1 MVKKK
6 KRKVI
11 IITLSIIIILAII
24 ATFVLLYLFTDMF
37 KSNQVLFA
45 KYLSQNLNN
54 LQNVQ
59 KNFQNS
65 EYDNL
70 LNQNKYIS
78 TTDIKMNYINGLGTT
93 LENTNNAINNLQI
106 NIDGQ
111 TDIAQ
116 GYNYQN
122 IKLMNNNENVANIE
136 YIQENNK
143 YGIRFSDL
151 FQQFTTVENANLN
164 ELISKI
170 GQEDN
175 MQNFPNQLDFNT
187 DIMQT
192 VNFSEQETNNLT
204 EKYLNLLNESTTN
217 QNFSKRSNTSIK
229 INNQDIRA
237 NAYILTLTKEQLN
250 NLYVKILEQL
260 KQEEII
266 LNKLD
271 NIQSQLEKY
280 AIKLDKNLRD
290 YFVDE
295 LDTKIQEINATNIG
309 SENTSIIV
317 YESDSNTI
325 KTTIETPDYVIDLN
339 CINNQYLEFNNQNS
353 EKSVNLRLEKD
364 SNNIEIQLTT
374 NADEITKTYTISDKK
389 VINSNNA
396 TRNILFRYED
406 VSNRLEANLA
416 QNIEFTNQFD
426 NQVILDE
433 QNNITF
439 NDLEAEEIQNLYN
452 AISNGVNR
460 KIEELSSKI
469 DFNQLRQIFLNIGW
483 ISERQEI
490 PSDGL
495 SQTEINR
502 FNVQFEFIKGNEIA
516 SSEVAKI
523 IESIRNNIIAVET
536 ASETEFRLKI
546 DMNESNQD
554 EVNAIVG
561 YFNNE
566 QNRSKTYNISLE
578 YNEKN
583 GLISYVVIKE
593 VEKQQ

>member
-175 MQNFPNQLDFNT
+175 MQNFPNQY
-187 DIMQT
+187 
-192 VNFSEQETNNLT
+192 S
-204 EKYLNLLNESTTN
+204 
-217 QNFSKRSNTSIK
+217 
-229 INNQDIRA
+229 
-237 NAYILTLTKEQLN
+237 
-250 NLYVKILEQL
+250 
-260 KQEEII
+260 
-266 LNKLD
+266 
-271 NIQSQLEKY
+271 
-280 AIKLDKNLRD
+280 
-290 YFVDE
+290 
-295 LDTKIQEINATNIG
+295 
-309 SENTSIIV
+309 
-317 YESDSNTI
+317 
-325 KTTIETPDYVIDLN
+325 
-339 CINNQYLEFNNQNS
+339 
-353 EKSVNLRLEKD
+353 
-364 SNNIEIQLTT
+364 
-374 NADEITKTYTISDKK
+374 
-389 VINSNNA
+389 
-396 TRNILFRYED
+396 
-406 VSNRLEANLA
+406 
-416 QNIEFTNQFD
+416 
-426 NQVILDE
+426 
-433 QNNITF
+433 
-439 NDLEAEEIQNLYN
+439 
-452 AISNGVNR
+452 
-460 KIEELSSKI
+460 
-469 DFNQLRQIFLNIGW
+469 
-483 ISERQEI
+483 
-490 PSDGL
+490 
-495 SQTEINR
+495 
-502 FNVQFEFIKGNEIA
+502 
-516 SSEVAKI
+516 
-523 IESIRNNIIAVET
+523 
-536 ASETEFRLKI
+536 
-546 DMNESNQD
+546 
-554 EVNAIVG
+554 
-561 YFNNE
+561 
-566 QNRSKTYNISLE
+566 
-578 YNEKN
+578 
-583 GLISYVVIKE
+583 
-593 VEKQQ
+593 

>member
-70 LNQNKYIS
+70 LNQNKYTS

-175 MQNFPNQLDFNT
+175 MQNFTNQLDFNT

-280 AIKLDKNLRD
+280 AIKLDKNLRE

-374 NADEITKTYTISDKK
+374 NADEITKTYTISDEKL
-389 VINSNNA
+389 INGNNA